1 MPRVLAWRLLTSASM
16 KKSLTITSLSLV
28 YLVSPTLAA
37 SAAPVAPTAPVS
49 PAPRAASV
57 RPAPITTVAT
67 VVQRQGGKA
76 ERDFQLTTATNR
88 CAALEEPALTV
99 ELCHVGDPDH
109 PRHFAVAWE
118 LRAGDRKERHRAEA
132 IVGVGATLTLAGT
145 DGRTLALTLR

>member
-1 MPRVLAWRLLTSASM
+1 M

-37 SAAPVAPTAPVS
+37 SAAPVAPAPPS
-49 PAPRAASV
+49 AARPSV

-67 VVQRQGGKA
+67 VVQRQAGKP
-76 ERDFQLTTATNR
+76 EREFQLTTATNR

-132 IVGVGATLTLAGT
+132 VVSVGATLTLAGT

>member
-37 SAAPVAPTAPVS
+37 SAAPVAPAPPS
-49 PAPRAASV
+49 AARSSV

>member
-28 YLVSPTLAA
+28 YLVSPSLAA
-37 SAAPVAPTAPVS
+37 SAAPVV
-49 PAPRAASV
+49 PAPPSAARSSV

-76 ERDFQLTTATNR
+76 EREFQLTTATNR

-132 IVGVGATLTLAGT
+132 VVSVGATLTLAGT

>member
-37 SAAPVAPTAPVS
+37 SAAPVV
-49 PAPRAASV
+49 PAPPSAARPSV

-67 VVQRQGGKA
+67 VVQRQAGKP
-76 ERDFQLTTATNR
+76 EREFQLTTATNR

-132 IVGVGATLTLAGT
+132 GVSVGATLTLAGT

>member
-37 SAAPVAPTAPVS
+37 SAAPVV
-49 PAPRAASV
+49 PAPPSAARSSV

-67 VVQRQGGKA
+67 VVQRQAGKP
-76 ERDFQLTTATNR
+76 EREFQLTTATNR

-132 IVGVGATLTLAGT
+132 VVSVGATLTLAGT

>member
-37 SAAPVAPTAPVS
+37 SAAPVAPAPPS
-49 PAPRAASV
+49 AARSSV

-76 ERDFQLTTATNR
+76 EREFQLTTATNR

-132 IVGVGATLTLAGT
+132 VVSVGATLTLAGT

>member
-37 SAAPVAPTAPVS
+37 SAAPVAPAPPS
-49 PAPRAASV
+49 AARPSV

-67 VVQRQGGKA
+67 VVQRQAGKP
-76 ERDFQLTTATNR
+76 EREFQLTTATNR

-132 IVGVGATLTLAGT
+132 VVSVGATLTLAGT

>member
-28 YLVSPTLAA
+28 YLVSPSLAA
-37 SAAPVAPTAPVS
+37 SAAPVV
-49 PAPRAASV
+49 PAPPSAARSSV

-132 IVGVGATLTLAGT
+132 VVSVGATLTLAGT